1 MTWSERFL
9 VFLLD
14 KYFFLLSANFDLTLC
29 TILLLVMSGPSVI
42 MWVLISPIKKL
53 ESEGIE
59 PTLLI
64 LADLEGS
71 KETKREG
78 VQTGH

>member
-1 MTWSERFL
+1 M
-9 VFLLD
+9 
-14 KYFFLLSANFDLTLC
+14 
-29 TILLLVMSGPSVI
+29 LVMSGPSVI

-59 PTLLI
+59 PTFLI

>member
-1 MTWSERFL
+1 
-9 VFLLD
+9 
-14 KYFFLLSANFDLTLC
+14 
-29 TILLLVMSGPSVI
+29 

-53 ESEGIE
+53 ESDGIE

-64 LADLEGS
+64 LADLAGS

-78 VQTGH
+78 VWTGH